1 MMRRY
6 FTTAMAAH
14 LRAGGSLYLLTVLG
28 VALGVAAV
36 LSIQIINRNAVAAFS
51 GSVKAVSGEADL
63 SVLGYTP
70 SFPEDLY
77 PRVLSTPGVQAAW
90 PLWRAAVV
98 VSGADNLMLDLIGVD
113 FFTPVD
119 IPWQG
124 EPTDPAVALSQPGWV
139 ALTPLLAAQMGWRV
153 GDAFTVSWGSRRVR
167 LRVGALVDFQALN
180 PLASPKLAVMDIA
193 QAQGLFGDAGA
204 IHQIDVKL
212 ASGADT
218 AAARTSLQERLGPGV
233 RVVTPEQ
240 RETQAKGLLAAFQL
254 NLTALSLISLF
265 VGVFL
270 VYSSTQAALVRRR
283 EELGLLRSLGA
294 TRRQVFAL
302 IITEVGLLGGLG
314 AALGLPLGYG
324 VAQANVRVVSATL
337 SNLYLLE
344 EIARLEMTTWLYVL
358 GIVIG
363 VGGAVVGALLPALD
377 VARRDTRAL
386 LSAFTLHETVGSL
399 APRLF
404 ALGMALPLTAAV
416 WYGLHGRHWQH
427 AGFVLAVVLLLTLPL
442 LTPLLVRELCARVRV
457 RGFGLG
463 YSLKGLGVRLQTT
476 SVAVASLAVA
486 VSMLIGITL
495 MIGSFR
501 ETLDVWIGTSIQ
513 ADVYIAPAS
522 WRGTGTGSDGGLE
535 PHVMAVVTGHPAV
548 RAVDRLRRFHGYT
561 GDWQAATALQTGTLR
576 RIIVSGVEMDLRQ
589 GLSRFPFLPG
599 ALPNPYEAVRE
610 RRGLFIGETLARKAG
625 VWVGDALP
633 IHTPSGER
641 DFPVVAVY
649 YDYSAGDGAV
659 AMDLRTMEQA
669 FGPGPVGST
678 ALYLDPDADTASVVA
693 ELQAALPEAPIEI
706 RSNRRLRAEVLAI
719 FDQTFAIT
727 RLLQFMSLLIAV
739 CGIALMLL
747 VLAREQAP
755 ELALCRSLGARGRQ
769 LFGVFVGKG
778 LSMGVM
784 GLALGSAGG
793 VLLAGLLIYVIN
805 RAYFGWTIQPYVDW
819 SLIGQQAATILGA
832 AVLASLYPAFRAR
845 QTSAAALSR
854 EDL

>member
-1 MMRRY
+1 MRRY

-36 LSIQIINRNAVAAFS
+36 LSIQIINRNAIAAFS

-98 VSGADNLMLDLIGVD
+98 VSGGDSLMLDLIGVD

-139 ALTPLLAAQMGWRV
+139 ALTPHLADQMGWRV

-167 LRVGALVDFQALN
+167 LTVGALVDFQALN

-212 ASGADT
+212 AGGADT
-218 AAARTSLQERLGPGV
+218 AETQTSLQARLGPGV

-302 IITEVGLLGGLG
+302 IIAEVGLLGGLG

-404 ALGMALPLTAAV
+404 ALGVALPLTAAV

-501 ETLDVWIGTSIQ
+501 QTLNVWIGTSIQ

-522 WRGTGTGSDGGLE
+522 WRGTTGSDGGLE

-561 GDWQAATALQTGTLR
+561 GDR

-599 ALPNPYEAVRE
+599 ALPSPYEAVRE
-610 RRGLFIGETLARKAG
+610 RNGLFIGETLARKAG

-633 IHTPSGER
+633 IHTPTGVQ

-669 FGPGPVGST
+669 FGSGPVGST
-678 ALYLDPDADTASVVA
+678 ALYLDPGADTAGVVA

-706 RSNRRLRAEVLAI
+706 RSNRRLRNEVLAI

-805 RAYFGWTIQPYVDW
+805 RAYFGWTIQPSVDW
-819 SLIGQQAATILGA
+819 A
-832 AVLASLYPAFRAR
+832 
-845 QTSAAALSR
+845 
-854 EDL
+854 

>member
-6 FTTAMAAH
+6 FTTALTAH
-14 LRAGGSLYLLTVLG
+14 LQAGGSLYLLTILG

-36 LSIQIINRNAVAAFS
+36 LSIQIINRNAIAAFA

-70 SFPEDLY
+70 NFPEDLY

-90 PLWRAAVV
+90 PLWRAAVALP
-98 VSGADNLMLDLIGVD
+98 GDDGLLDLIGVD

-124 EPTDPAVALSQPGWV
+124 EPTDPAMALSQPGWV
-139 ALTPLLAAQMGWRV
+139 ALTPLLAEHMGWRV
-153 GDAFTVSWGSRRVR
+153 GDAFTVSWGSRLVR
-167 LRVGALVDFQALN
+167 LTVGALVDFHALN
-180 PLASPKLAVMDIA
+180 PLASPKLAVMDLA
-193 QAQGLFGDAGA
+193 QAQSLFGAAGV

-212 ASGADT
+212 VDGADT
-218 AAARTSLQERLGPGV
+218 AAMQARLQEHLGPAV

-240 RETQAKGLLAAFQL
+240 RQAQAKGLLAAFQL

-324 VAQANVRVVSATL
+324 VAQANVRLVSATL

-344 EIARLEMTTWLYVL
+344 EIARLEMTTWLYIL
-358 GIVIG
+358 GIGIG

-404 ALGMALPLTAAV
+404 GLGVLLALAAAA

-427 AGFVLAVVLLLTLPL
+427 AGFVLAVALLLTLPL

-501 ETLDVWIGTSIQ
+501 QTLNVWIGASIQ

-522 WRGTGTGSDGGLE
+522 WRGTGSDGGLE
-535 PHVMAVVTGHPAV
+535 PHVMAALTGHPAV
-548 RAVDRLRRFHGYT
+548 QAVDRLRRFHGYT
-561 GDWQAATALQTGTLR
+561 GDGQTATVR
-576 RIIVSGVEMDLRQ
+576 RITISGVDMGLRQ
-589 GLSRFPFLPG
+589 GLSRFPLLPG
-599 ALPNPYEAVRE
+599 APANPYEAVRE
-610 RRGLFIGETLARKAG
+610 RHGLFVGETLARKAG
-625 VWVGDALP
+625 VWAGDALP
-633 IHTPSGER
+633 IHTPTGVR
-641 DFPVVAVY
+641 NFPVVAVY

-659 AMDLRTMEQA
+659 AMDLRTLAQA
-669 FGPGPVGST
+669 FGPGPVSST
-678 ALYLDPDADTASVVA
+678 ALYLRSGADVTAVVA
-693 ELQAALPEAPIEI
+693 ELQAALPNAPLEV
-706 RSNRRLRAEVLAI
+706 RSNRRLRDEVLAI

-727 RLLQFMSLLIAV
+727 RLLQVMSLLIAV

-747 VLAREQAP
+747 VLTREQAS

-784 GLALGSAGG
+784 GLALGSVGG

-805 RAYFGWTIQPYVDW
+805 RAYFGWTIQPYADW
-819 SLIGQQAATILGA
+819 ALIGQQAATILGA

-845 QTSAAALSR
+845 QVSVAALSR
-854 EDL
+854 DNW

>member
-1 MMRRY
+1 MRRY

-36 LSIQIINRNAVAAFS
+36 LSIQIINRNAIAAFS

-124 EPTDPAVALSQPGWV
+124 EPTDPAIALGQPGWV

-167 LRVGALVDFQALN
+167 LTVGALVDFHALN

-193 QAQGLFGDAGA
+193 QAQGLFGDAGV

-212 ASGADT
+212 ADGADT
-218 AAARTSLQERLGPGV
+218 AATQTSLQARLGPGV

-344 EIARLEMTTWLYVL
+344 EIARLEMTAWLYVL

-404 ALGMALPLTAAV
+404 ALGVALPLTAAV

-501 ETLDVWIGTSIQ
+501 QTLDVWIGTSIQ
-513 ADVYIAPAS
+513 ADVYVAPAS
-522 WRGTGTGSDGGLE
+522 WRGTGTGSDGGLA
-535 PHVMAVVTGHPAV
+535 PHVMATVTAHPAV

-561 GDWQAATALQTGTLR
+561 GDRQTATVR
-576 RIIVSGVEMDLRQ
+576 RIIISGVEMDLRQ

-599 ALPNPYEAVRE
+599 ALSDPYEAVRE

-633 IHTPSGER
+633 IHTPSGVQ

-659 AMDLRTMEQA
+659 AMDLRTLEQA

-678 ALYLDPDADTASVVA
+678 ALYLDPGADTTSVVA
-693 ELQAALPEAPIEI
+693 ELQAALPEAPLEI
-706 RSNRRLRAEVLAI
+706 RSNRRLRDEVLAI

-727 RLLQFMSLLIAV
+727 RLLQLMSLLIAV

-747 VLAREQAP
+747 VLAREQMS

-819 SLIGQQAATILGA
+819 GLIAQQAATILGA

-854 EDL
+854 EGL

>member
-1 MMRRY
+1 MRRY

-14 LRAGGSLYLLTVLG
+14 LRDGGSLYLLTILG

-36 LSIQIINRNAVAAFS
+36 LSIQIINRNAIAAFA

-90 PLWRAAVV
+90 PLWRAAVAL
-98 VSGADNLMLDLIGVD
+98 SGHDDGMLDLIGVD

-124 EPTDPAVALSQPGWV
+124 EPGDPAVALSQPGWV
-139 ALTPLLAAQMGWRV
+139 ALTPLLAEQMGWRV
-153 GDAFTVSWGSRRVR
+153 GDAFTVSRGSRLVR
-167 LRVGALVDFQALN
+167 LTVGALVDFHALN

-193 QAQGLFGDAGA
+193 QAQSLFGDAGA

-212 ASGADT
+212 ADGADT
-218 AAARTSLQERLGPGV
+218 GAMRARLQEHLGPAV

-240 RETQAKGLLAAFQL
+240 REAQAKGLLSAFQL

-283 EELGLLRSLGA
+283 EEFGLLRSLGA

-358 GIVIG
+358 GIGIG

-377 VARRDTRAL
+377 MARRDTRAL
-386 LSAFTLHETVGSL
+386 LSAFTLHETVDSL

-404 ALGMALPLTAAV
+404 VLGVALPLAAAA

-427 AGFVLAVVLLLTLPL
+427 AGFVLAVVLLFTLPL
-442 LTPLLVRELCARVRV
+442 LTPLLVRELCARIRV

-501 ETLDVWIGTSIQ
+501 QTLSVWIGTSIQ

-522 WRGTGTGSDGGLE
+522 WRGTGSDGGLE
-535 PHVMAVVTGHPAV
+535 PHVMAAVTSHPAV
-548 RAVDRLRRFHGYT
+548 QAVDRLRRFHGYT
-561 GDWQAATALQTGTLR
+561 GDWQTATVR
-576 RIIVSGVEMDLRQ
+576 RITISGVEMGLRQ

-599 ALPNPYEAVRE
+599 ALPDPYEAVRE
-610 RRGLFIGETLARKAG
+610 RHGVFVGETLARKAG
-625 VWVGDALP
+625 VWVGDVLP
-633 IHTPSGER
+633 IHTPTGAQR
-641 DFPVVAVY
+641 FPVAAVY
-649 YDYSAGDGAV
+649 YDYSAGAV
-659 AMDLRTMEQA
+659 AMDLQTMTQA
-669 FGPGPVGST
+669 FGPGPVSST
-678 ALYLDPDADTASVVA
+678 ALYLRPGADVAAVVV
-693 ELQAALPEAPIEI
+693 ELQAALPDAPLEI
-706 RSNRRLRAEVLAI
+706 RSNRRLREEVLAI

-747 VLAREQAP
+747 VLAREQVS

-784 GLALGSAGG
+784 GLALGSIGG

-819 SLIGQQAATILGA
+819 GLIAQQAATILGA
-832 AVLASLYPAFRAR
+832 AVLASLYPALRAR

-854 EDL
+854 DDL

>member
-1 MMRRY
+1 MRRY

-14 LRAGGSLYLLTVLG
+14 LRAGGSLYLLTILG

-36 LSIQIINRNAVAAFS
+36 LSIQIINRNAIAAFA

-70 SFPEDLY
+70 SFSEDLY
-77 PRVLSTPGVQAAW
+77 PRALSTPGVQAAW
-90 PLWRAAVV
+90 PLWRAAVAL
-98 VSGADNLMLDLIGVD
+98 SGRDDGMLDLIGVD

-124 EPTDPAVALSQPGWV
+124 EPGDPAAALSQPGWV
-139 ALTPLLAAQMGWRV
+139 ALTPLLAEQMGWRV
-153 GDAFTVSWGSRRVR
+153 GDAFTVSRGSRLVR
-167 LRVGALVDFQALN
+167 LTVGALVDFHALN

-193 QAQGLFGDAGA
+193 QAQSLFGDAGA

-212 ASGADT
+212 IDGADT
-218 AAARTSLQERLGPGV
+218 GAMRARLQEHLGPAV

-240 RETQAKGLLAAFQL
+240 REAQAKGLLSAFQL

-283 EELGLLRSLGA
+283 EEFGLLRSLGA

-358 GIVIG
+358 GIGIG

-377 VARRDTRAL
+377 MARRDTRAL

-404 ALGMALPLTAAV
+404 ALGVALPLAAAA

-427 AGFVLAVVLLLTLPL
+427 AGFVLAVVLLFTLPL
-442 LTPLLVRELCARVRV
+442 LTPLLVRELCARIRV

-501 ETLDVWIGTSIQ
+501 QTLSVWIGTSIQ

-522 WRGTGTGSDGGLE
+522 WRGTGSDGGLE
-535 PHVMAVVTGHPAV
+535 PHVMATVTGHPAV
-548 RAVDRLRRFHGYT
+548 QAVDRLRRFHGYT
-561 GDWQAATALQTGTLR
+561 GSRQ
-576 RIIVSGVEMDLRQ
+576 ISISGVEMGSGARAQPLP
-589 GLSRFPFLPG
+589 LSARARCRP
-599 ALPNPYEAVRE
+599 VR
-610 RRGLFIGETLARKAG
+610 
-625 VWVGDALP
+625 GDA
-633 IHTPSGER
+633 R
-641 DFPVVAVY
+641 
-649 YDYSAGDGAV
+649 
-659 AMDLRTMEQA
+659 
-669 FGPGPVGST
+669 
-678 ALYLDPDADTASVVA
+678 
-693 ELQAALPEAPIEI
+693 APW
-706 RSNRRLRAEVLAI
+706 RLR
-719 FDQTFAIT
+719 
-727 RLLQFMSLLIAV
+727 R
-739 CGIALMLL
+739 
-747 VLAREQAP
+747 
-755 ELALCRSLGARGRQ
+755 
-769 LFGVFVGKG
+769 
-778 LSMGVM
+778 
-784 GLALGSAGG
+784 
-793 VLLAGLLIYVIN
+793 
-805 RAYFGWTIQPYVDW
+805 
-819 SLIGQQAATILGA
+819 
-832 AVLASLYPAFRAR
+832 
-845 QTSAAALSR
+845 
-854 EDL
+854 

>member
-1 MMRRY
+1 MRRY
-6 FTTAMAAH
+6 FITAMAAH

-36 LSIQIINRNAVAAFS
+36 LSIQIINRNAIAAFA

-70 SFPEDLY
+70 SFPEALY

-90 PLWRAAVV
+90 PLWRAAVALP
-98 VSGADNLMLDLIGVD
+98 GNDHGMLDLIGVD

-124 EPTDPAVALSQPGWV
+124 EPADPAAALSQPGWV
-139 ALTPLLAAQMGWRV
+139 ALTPLLAEQMGWRV
-153 GDAFTVSWGSRRVR
+153 GDAFTVSWGSRRAR
-167 LRVGALVDFQALN
+167 LTVGALVDFHALN

-193 QAQGLFGDAGA
+193 QAQSLFGDAGA
-204 IHQIDVKL
+204 LHQIDVKL
-212 ASGADT
+212 AAGADT
-218 AAARTSLQERLGPGV
+218 AAMQARLQERLGPAA

-240 RETQAKGLLAAFQL
+240 RQTQAKGLLAAFQL

-302 IITEVGLLGGLG
+302 IITEVGLLGALG

-324 VAQANVRVVSATL
+324 VAQANVRLVSATL

-344 EIARLEMTTWLYVL
+344 EIARLEMTTWLYGL
-358 GIVIG
+358 GIAIG

-386 LSAFTLHETVGSL
+386 LSAFTLHEAVGSL

-404 ALGMALPLTAAV
+404 GLGVALPLAAAV

-427 AGFVLAVVLLLTLPL
+427 AGFVLAVVLLLALPL

-501 ETLDVWIGTSIQ
+501 QTLNVWIGASIQ

-522 WRGTGTGSDGGLE
+522 WRGTGSDGGLE
-535 PHVMAVVTGHPAV
+535 PHVMATLAGHPAA

-561 GDWQAATALQTGTLR
+561 GDGQTASAR
-576 RIIVSGVEMDLRQ
+576 RITISGVEMSLRQ

-599 ALPNPYEAVRE
+599 ALPNPYEAVRQ
-610 RRGLFIGETLARKAG
+610 RHGLFIGETLARKAG
-625 VWVGDALP
+625 VRVGDALP
-633 IHTPSGER
+633 LRTPTGVR
-641 DFPVVAVY
+641 NFPVVAVY

-659 AMDLRTMEQA
+659 VMDLRTLNEA
-669 FGPGPVGST
+669 FGPGPVSSA
-678 ALYLDPDADTASVVA
+678 ALYLRPGADAATVVA
-693 ELQAALPEAPIEI
+693 ELQAALPDAPLEI
-706 RSNRRLRAEVLAI
+706 RSNRRLRDEVLAV

-747 VLAREQAP
+747 VLAREQVS

-784 GLALGSAGG
+784 GLALGSVGG

-805 RAYFGWTIQPYVDW
+805 RAYFGWTIQPHVAW
-819 SLIGQQAATILGA
+819 GLIAQQAATILGA
-832 AVLASLYPAFRAR
+832 ALLASLYPAFRAR
-845 QTSAAALSR
+845 QSSAAALSR
-854 EDL
+854 DDL

>member
-1 MMRRY
+1 MRRY

-36 LSIQIINRNAVAAFS
+36 LSIQIINRNAIAAFS

-77 PRVLSTPGVQAAW
+77 PRVLATPGVQAAW
-90 PLWRAAVV
+90 PLWRAAVAV
-98 VSGADNLMLDLIGVD
+98 PGGDNLMLDLIGVD

-139 ALTPLLAAQMGWRV
+139 ALTPLLADQMGWRV
-153 GDAFTVSWGSRRVR
+153 GDAFTVSWGSRRVP
-167 LRVGALVDFQALN
+167 LTVGALVDFQALN

-212 ASGADT
+212 ADGADT
-218 AAARTSLQERLGPGV
+218 AAAQTSLQARLGPGV

-386 LSAFTLHETVGSL
+386 LSAFTLHETVGGL

-404 ALGMALPLTAAV
+404 ALGAALPLTAAV

-501 ETLDVWIGTSIQ
+501 QTLNVWIGTSIQ

-522 WRGTGTGSDGGLE
+522 WRGTGAGSDGGLE

-561 GDWQAATALQTGTLR
+561 GDR
-576 RIIVSGVEMDLRQ
+576 RIIVSGVEMDLRR

-599 ALPNPYEAVRE
+599 ALPSPYEAVRE
-610 RRGLFIGETLARKAG
+610 RNGLFIGETLARRAG
-625 VWVGDALP
+625 VWVGDALA
-633 IHTPSGER
+633 IHTPTGVQ

-659 AMDLRTMEQA
+659 AMDLNTLTQA
-669 FGPGPVGST
+669 FGSGPIGST
-678 ALYLDPDADTASVVA
+678 ALYLDPGADTAGVVA

-706 RSNRRLRAEVLAI
+706 RSNRRLRDEVLAI

-819 SLIGQQAATILGA
+819 NLIGQQAATILGA

>member
-1 MMRRY
+1 MRRY

-14 LRAGGSLYLLTVLG
+14 LRAGGSLYLLTILG

-36 LSIQIINRNAVAAFS
+36 LSIQIINRNAIAAFA

-90 PLWRAAVV
+90 PLWRAAVAL
-98 VSGADNLMLDLIGVD
+98 SGRDDGMLDLIGVD

-124 EPTDPAVALSQPGWV
+124 EPGDPAAALSQPGWV
-139 ALTPLLAAQMGWRV
+139 ALTPLLAEQMGWRV
-153 GDAFTVSWGSRRVR
+153 GDAFTVSWGSRLVH
-167 LRVGALVDFQALN
+167 LTVGALVDFHALN

-193 QAQGLFGDAGA
+193 QAQSLFGDAGA

-212 ASGADT
+212 IDGADT
-218 AAARTSLQERLGPGV
+218 GAMRARLQEHLGPAV

-240 RETQAKGLLAAFQL
+240 REAQAKGLLSAFQL

-283 EELGLLRSLGA
+283 EEFGLLRSLGA

-358 GIVIG
+358 GIGIG

-377 VARRDTRAL
+377 MARRDTRAL
-386 LSAFTLHETVGSL
+386 LSAFTLHETVDSL

-404 ALGMALPLTAAV
+404 ALGVALPLAAAA

-427 AGFVLAVVLLLTLPL
+427 AGFVLAVVLLFTLPL
-442 LTPLLVRELCARVRV
+442 LTPLLVRELCARIRV

-501 ETLDVWIGTSIQ
+501 QTLSVWIGTSIQ

-522 WRGTGTGSDGGLE
+522 WRGTGSDGGLE
-535 PHVMAVVTGHPAV
+535 PHVMATITGHPAV
-548 RAVDRLRRFHGYT
+548 QAVDRLRRFHGYT
-561 GDWQAATALQTGTLR
+561 GDWQTATVR
-576 RIIVSGVEMDLRQ
+576 RITISGVEMGLAQ

-610 RRGLFIGETLARKAG
+610 RRGVFVGETLARKAG
-625 VWVGDALP
+625 VWVGDVLP
-633 IHTPSGER
+633 IHTPTGVQR
-641 DFPVVAVY
+641 FPVAAVY
-649 YDYSAGDGAV
+649 YDYSAGDGAA

-669 FGPGPVGST
+669 FGPGPVSST
-678 ALYLDPDADTASVVA
+678 ALYLRPGADVAAVVA
-693 ELQAALPEAPIEI
+693 ELQAALPNAPLEV
-706 RSNRRLRAEVLAI
+706 RSNRRLREEVLAI

-747 VLAREQAP
+747 VLAREQVS

-784 GLALGSAGG
+784 GLALGSIGG

-805 RAYFGWTIQPYVDW
+805 RAYFGWTIQLYVDW
-819 SLIGQQAATILGA
+819 GLIAQQAATILGA
-832 AVLASLYPAFRAR
+832 AVLASLYPAFRVGWAGQSLLAR
-845 QTSAAALSR
+845 GAAALSR
-854 EDL
+854 DDL

>member
-1 MMRRY
+1 MQRVAICRALLRRPHLLLADEPTGNLDDDNGWRVMELMLSLVAEEGGTLIFVTHSREVSGLGGRGVAPAQRRPQPARRSRGAGRAGGTKLAGQRMMRRY
-6 FTTAMAAH
+6 FTTAMTAH

-36 LSIQIINRNAVAAFS
+36 LSIQIINRNAIAAFA

-70 SFPEDLY
+70 NFPEDIY

-90 PLWRAAVV
+90 PLWRAAVAL
-98 VSGADNLMLDLIGVD
+98 SGAANVMLDLIGVD

-139 ALTPLLAAQMGWRV
+139 ALTPLLADQMGWRV

-167 LRVGALVDFQALN
+167 LTVGALVDFHALN

-193 QAQGLFGDAGA
+193 QAQSLFGDAGV

-212 ASGADT
+212 AAGTD
-218 AAARTSLQERLGPGV
+218 AAAMQTRLQERLGPGV

-302 IITEVGLLGGLG
+302 IITEVGLLGGVG

-344 EIARLEMTTWLYVL
+344 EIARLEMTPWLYVL
-358 GIVIG
+358 GIMIG

-404 ALGMALPLTAAV
+404 ALGAALLLTAAV

-427 AGFVLAVVLLLTLPL
+427 AGFVLAVVLLLALPL
-442 LTPLLVRELCARVRV
+442 LTPLLVRELCTRVRV

-501 ETLDVWIGTSIQ
+501 QTLNVWIGTSIQ

-522 WRGTGTGSDGGLE
+522 WRGTGSDGGLE

-561 GDWQAATALQTGTLR
+561 GDR
-576 RIIVSGVEMDLRQ
+576 RITISGVEMRLATGTQ
-589 GLSRFPFLPG
+589 PLSLP
-599 ALPNPYEAVRE
+599 AWRAAEAV
-610 RRGLFIGETLARKAG
+610 
-625 VWVGDALP
+625 
-633 IHTPSGER
+633 
-641 DFPVVAVY
+641 
-649 YDYSAGDGAV
+649 
-659 AMDLRTMEQA
+659 
-669 FGPGPVGST
+669 
-678 ALYLDPDADTASVVA
+678 
-693 ELQAALPEAPIEI
+693 
-706 RSNRRLRAEVLAI
+706 
-719 FDQTFAIT
+719 
-727 RLLQFMSLLIAV
+727 
-739 CGIALMLL
+739 
-747 VLAREQAP
+747 
-755 ELALCRSLGARGRQ
+755 
-769 LFGVFVGKG
+769 
-778 LSMGVM
+778 
-784 GLALGSAGG
+784 
-793 VLLAGLLIYVIN
+793 
-805 RAYFGWTIQPYVDW
+805 
-819 SLIGQQAATILGA
+819 
-832 AVLASLYPAFRAR
+832 
-845 QTSAAALSR
+845 
-854 EDL
+854 

>member
-6 FTTAMAAH
+6 FITALTAH
-14 LRAGGSLYLLTVLG
+14 LRGGGSLYLLTIFG

-36 LSIQIINRNAVAAFS
+36 LSIQIINRNAIAAFA

-77 PRVLSTPGVQAAW
+77 PRVLATPGVRAAW
-90 PLWRAAVV
+90 PLWRAAVAL
-98 VSGADNLMLDLIGVD
+98 SGDVMLDLIGVD

-124 EPTDPAVALSQPGWV
+124 EPTDAAVALSQSGWV
-139 ALTPLLAAQMGWRV
+139 ALTPLLAEQMGWRV
-153 GDAFTVSWGSRRVR
+153 GDAFTASRGSRRVR
-167 LRVGALVDFQALN
+167 LTVGALVDFHALN

-193 QAQGLFGDAGA
+193 QAQSLFGDAGA

-212 ASGADT
+212 ADGADT
-218 AAARTSLQERLGPGV
+218 AAVRVRLQENLGPAV
-233 RVVTPEQ
+233 RVETPEQ
-240 RETQAKGLLAAFQL
+240 RETKARGLLSAFQL

-283 EELGLLRSLGA
+283 EEFGLLRSLGA
-294 TRRQVFAL
+294 TNRQVFAL
-302 IITEVGLLGGLG
+302 IMAEVGLLGGLG

-324 VAQANVRVVSATL
+324 VAQANVRLVSATL

-344 EIARLEMTTWLYVL
+344 EIARLEMTTWLYAL
-358 GIVIG
+358 GIAIG

-377 VARRDTRAL
+377 MARRDTRAL

-404 ALGMALPLTAAV
+404 GLGVALPLTAAA

-427 AGFVLAVVLLLTLPL
+427 AGFVLAVVLLLALPL
-442 LTPLLVRELCARVRV
+442 LTPLLVRELCVRIRV

-476 SVAVASLAVA
+476 SAAVASLAVA
-486 VSMLIGITL
+486 VSMLIGVTL

-501 ETLDVWIGTSIQ
+501 QTLSVSIGTSIQ
-513 ADVYIAPAS
+513 ADVYITPAS
-522 WRGTGTGSDGGLE
+522 WRGTGRDGGLE
-535 PHVMAVVTGHPAV
+535 PDVMAVVARHPAV

-561 GDWQAATALQTGTLR
+561 GDR
-576 RIIVSGVEMDLRQ
+576 RIGISGVEMGLAQ
-589 GLSRFPFLPG
+589 GHSRFPFLPG
-599 ALPNPYEAVRE
+599 ALPEPYQAVRE
-610 RRGLFIGETLARKAG
+610 HDGVFIGETLARKAD

-633 IHTPSGER
+633 IYTPTGVR
-641 DFPVVAVY
+641 DFSVVAVY

-659 AMDLRTMEQA
+659 AMDLRTLAQA
-669 FGPGPVGST
+669 FGPGPVNST
-678 ALYLDPDADTASVVA
+678 ALYLRPGADAASVVA
-693 ELQAALPEAPIEI
+693 ELQEALSDRPLEV
-706 RSNRRLRAEVLAI
+706 RSNRRLREEVMAI
-719 FDQTFAIT
+719 FDQTFAVT
-727 RLLQFMSLLIAV
+727 RLLQLMSLLIAV

-747 VLAREQAP
+747 VMAREQAS
-755 ELALCRSLGARGRQ
+755 ELAVCRSLGARGRQ

-784 GLALGSAGG
+784 GLVLGSVGG
-793 VLLAGLLIYVIN
+793 VLLAGLLICVIN
-805 RAYFGWTIQPYVDW
+805 RTYFGWTIQPYADW
-819 SLIGQQAATILGA
+819 GLIARQAATILAA

-854 EDL
+854 DDL

>member
-6 FTTAMAAH
+6 FTTAMTAH
-14 LRAGGSLYLLTVLG
+14 LRAGGSLYLLTILG

-36 LSIQIINRNAVAAFS
+36 LSIQIINRNAIAAFA

-90 PLWRAAVV
+90 PLWRAAVAL
-98 VSGADNLMLDLIGVD
+98 SGHDGGMLDLIGVD

-124 EPTDPAVALSQPGWV
+124 EPTDPAVALSEPGWV
-139 ALTPLLAAQMGWRV
+139 ALTPLLAEQMGWRV
-153 GDAFTVSWGSRRVR
+153 GGAFTVSLGSRLAR
-167 LRVGALVDFQALN
+167 LTVGALVDFHALN
-180 PLASPKLAVMDIA
+180 PLASPRLAVMDIA
-193 QAQGLFGDAGA
+193 QAQNLFGDGGV
-204 IHQIDVKL
+204 IHQIDVQL
-212 ASGADT
+212 ADGADT
-218 AAARTSLQERLGPGV
+218 DAMRTRLQERLGPAV

-240 RETQAKGLLAAFQL
+240 RQAQAKGLLAAFQL

-283 EELGLLRSLGA
+283 VELGLLRSLGA

-324 VAQANVRVVSATL
+324 VAQANVGVVSATL

-344 EIARLEMTTWLYVL
+344 EIARLEMTTWLYAL
-358 GIVIG
+358 GILIG

-386 LSAFTLHETVGSL
+386 LSAFTLHETVGNL
-399 APRLF
+399 APKLF
-404 ALGMALPLTAAV
+404 GLGAALPLAAAV
-416 WYGLHGRHWQH
+416 WYGLLGRHWQH

-501 ETLDVWIGTSIQ
+501 QTLSVWIGTSIQ

-522 WRGTGTGSDGGLE
+522 WRGTGSDGGLE
-535 PHVMAVVTGHPAV
+535 PHVMATVTGHPAV
-548 RAVDRLRRFHGYT
+548 RAVDRLRRFHGYA
-561 GDWQAATALQTGTLR
+561 GDRQRGTVR
-576 RIIVSGVEMDLRQ
+576 RIMVSGVEMDLRQ

-599 ALPNPYEAVRE
+599 ALPDPYEAVRQ
-610 RRGLFIGETLARKAG
+610 RHGLFIGETLARKTG
-625 VWVGDALP
+625 VWVGDALLLR
-633 IHTPSGER
+633 TPTGVQ
-641 DFPVVAVY
+641 DFPIVAVY

-669 FGPGPVGST
+669 FGPGPVSST
-678 ALYLDPDADTASVVA
+678 ALYLHPGADAASVVA
-693 ELQAALPEAPIEI
+693 DLQAALPDAPLEM
-706 RSNRRLRAEVLAI
+706 RSNRRLRNEVLAI

-784 GLALGSAGG
+784 GLALGSVGG

-805 RAYFGWTIQPYVDW
+805 RAYFGWTIQPYADW
-819 SLIGQQAATILGA
+819 RLIAQQAATILGA

-854 EDL
+854 DDL

>member
-6 FTTAMAAH
+6 FTTAMTAH

-51 GSVKAVSGEADL
+51 GSVKAVSGAADL

-77 PRVLSTPGVQAAW
+77 PRVLATPGVQAAW

-98 VSGADNLMLDLIGVD
+98 VSGGDNLMLDLIGVD

-124 EPTDPAVALSQPGWV
+124 EPTDPAIALGQPGWV
-139 ALTPLLAAQMGWRV
+139 ALTPLLAAQMGWRA

-167 LRVGALVDFQALN
+167 LTVGALVDFQALN

-193 QAQGLFGDAGA
+193 QAQSLFGDAGA

-212 ASGADT
+212 ADGSHT
-218 AAARTSLQERLGPGV
+218 ASVQARLQERLGPGV

-358 GIVIG
+358 GIGIG

-377 VARRDTRAL
+377 AARRDTRAL

-404 ALGMALPLTAAV
+404 ALGVALPLTAAV

-476 SVAVASLAVA
+476 SAAVASLAVA

-535 PHVMAVVTGHPAV
+535 PHVTATVKAHPAV
-548 RAVDRLRRFHGYT
+548 QAVDRLRRFHGYT
-561 GDWQAATALQTGTLR
+561 GDR

-599 ALPNPYEAVRE
+599 ALPNPYAAVRE

-625 VWVGDALP
+625 VWVGDVLP
-633 IHTPSGER
+633 IHTPTGVH

-649 YDYSAGDGAV
+649 HDYSAGDGAV

-678 ALYLDPDADTASVVA
+678 ALYLDPGADTAGVVA
-693 ELQAALPEAPIEI
+693 ELQAALPEAPLEI
-706 RSNRRLRAEVLAI
+706 RSNRRLRDEVLAI

-747 VLAREQAP
+747 VLAREQVS

-784 GLALGSAGG
+784 GLALGGVGG

-819 SLIGQQAATILGA
+819 GLIAQQAATILAA

-854 EDL
+854 DDL

>member
-1 MMRRY
+1 
-6 FTTAMAAH
+6 
-14 LRAGGSLYLLTVLG
+14 
-28 VALGVAAV
+28 
-36 LSIQIINRNAVAAFS
+36 
-51 GSVKAVSGEADL
+51 
-63 SVLGYTP
+63 
-70 SFPEDLY
+70 
-77 PRVLSTPGVQAAW
+77 
-90 PLWRAAVV
+90 
-98 VSGADNLMLDLIGVD
+98 
-113 FFTPVD
+113 
-119 IPWQG
+119 
-124 EPTDPAVALSQPGWV
+124 
-139 ALTPLLAAQMGWRV
+139 
-153 GDAFTVSWGSRRVR
+153 
-167 LRVGALVDFQALN
+167 
-180 PLASPKLAVMDIA
+180 MDIA
-193 QAQGLFGDAGA
+193 QAQGLFGDTGA

-212 ASGADT
+212 ADGADT
-218 AAARTSLQERLGPGV
+218 AATQASLQERLGPGV

-344 EIARLEMTTWLYVL
+344 EIARLDMTTWLYVL
-358 GIVIG
+358 GIGID
-363 VGGAVVGALLPALD
+363 VGGAVIGALLPALD

-404 ALGMALPLTAAV
+404 ALGAALPLSAAV

-501 ETLDVWIGTSIQ
+501 QTLNVWIGTSIQ

-535 PHVMAVVTGHPAV
+535 PHVMATIMSHPAV

-561 GDWQAATALQTGTLR
+561 EAK

-589 GLSRFPFLPG
+589 DGGRLPGLSRFPFLPG

-610 RRGLFIGETLARKAG
+610 RNGLFIGETLARKAG
-625 VWVGDALP
+625 VLGWRRPSPSTPLP
-633 IHTPSGER
+633 AYRTFPSWRCITITAPVTVPLPWTCAPWNRRLVRAPSAAPLCIWIPAQIPPTWWLNCRPPFQNTP
-641 DFPVVAVY
+641 
-649 YDYSAGDGAV
+649 
-659 AMDLRTMEQA
+659 L
-669 FGPGPVGST
+669 
-678 ALYLDPDADTASVVA
+678 
-693 ELQAALPEAPIEI
+693 EI
-706 RSNRRLRAEVLAI
+706 RSNRRLRERGARHLRPDVRHHAPAAI
-719 FDQTFAIT
+719 HEPAHRGLRHRPDAAGAGARAGVGTG
-727 RLLQFMSLLIAV
+727 AV
-739 CGIALMLL
+739 P
-747 VLAREQAP
+747 LARRPGAAALRRLCGQGP
-755 ELALCRSLGARGRQ
+755 EHGCHGFGAGQRRRRIAGRIADLRHQ
-769 LFGVFVGKG
+769 PRLFRLDDSAVR
-778 LSMGVM
+778 
-784 GLALGSAGG
+784 GLALDRPAGG
-793 VLLAGLLIYVIN
+793 NHSRRRGAG
-805 RAYFGWTIQPYVDW
+805 
-819 SLIGQQAATILGA
+819 
-832 AVLASLYPAFRAR
+832 
-845 QTSAAALSR
+845 
-854 EDL
+854 

>member
-1 MMRRY
+1 MRRY

-36 LSIQIINRNAVAAFS
+36 LSIQIINRNAIAAFS

-77 PRVLSTPGVQAAW
+77 PRVLSTPDVQAAW

-98 VSGADNLMLDLIGVD
+98 VSGGDSLMLDLIGVD

-139 ALTPLLAAQMGWRV
+139 ALTPLLADQMGWRV

-167 LRVGALVDFQALN
+167 LTVGALVDFQALN

-212 ASGADT
+212 ADGADT
-218 AAARTSLQERLGPGV
+218 AVAQTSLQEHLGPGV

-386 LSAFTLHETVGSL
+386 LSAFTLHETVGGL

-404 ALGMALPLTAAV
+404 ALGAALPLTAAV

-501 ETLDVWIGTSIQ
+501 QTLNVWIGTSIQ

-561 GDWQAATALQTGTLR
+561 GDR
-576 RIIVSGVEMDLRQ
+576 RIIVSGVEMDLRRGAQ
-589 GLSRFPFLPG
+589 SFPLS
-599 ALPNPYEAVRE
+599 A
-610 RRGLFIGETLARKAG
+610 RRPAE
-625 VWVGDALP
+625 
-633 IHTPSGER
+633 
-641 DFPVVAVY
+641 PV
-649 YDYSAGDGAV
+649 
-659 AMDLRTMEQA
+659 
-669 FGPGPVGST
+669 
-678 ALYLDPDADTASVVA
+678 
-693 ELQAALPEAPIEI
+693 
-706 RSNRRLRAEVLAI
+706 
-719 FDQTFAIT
+719 
-727 RLLQFMSLLIAV
+727 
-739 CGIALMLL
+739 
-747 VLAREQAP
+747 
-755 ELALCRSLGARGRQ
+755 
-769 LFGVFVGKG
+769 
-778 LSMGVM
+778 
-784 GLALGSAGG
+784 
-793 VLLAGLLIYVIN
+793 
-805 RAYFGWTIQPYVDW
+805 
-819 SLIGQQAATILGA
+819 
-832 AVLASLYPAFRAR
+832 
-845 QTSAAALSR
+845 
-854 EDL
+854 

>member
-36 LSIQIINRNAVAAFS
+36 LSIQIINRNAIAAFA

-90 PLWRAAVV
+90 PLWRAAVAL
-98 VSGADNLMLDLIGVD
+98 SGGDNGMLDLIGVD

-119 IPWQG
+119 IPWQD
-124 EPTDPAVALSQPGWV
+124 EPTDPAVALGQPGWV
-139 ALTPLLAAQMGWRV
+139 AVTPLLADQMGWRV

-167 LRVGALVDFQALN
+167 LTVGALVDFHALN

-193 QAQGLFGDAGA
+193 QAQSLFGDAGA

-212 ASGADT
+212 ANGADT
-218 AAARTSLQERLGPGV
+218 AAMQTRLQARLGPAV

-240 RETQAKGLLAAFQL
+240 RQTQAKGLLAAFQL

-294 TRRQVFAL
+294 TRRQVFTL

-344 EIARLEMTTWLYVL
+344 EIARLEMTAWLYAL
-358 GIVIG
+358 GVGIG

-404 ALGMALPLTAAV
+404 VLGAALPLAAAA

-427 AGFVLAVVLLLTLPL
+427 AGFVLAVVLLLALPL

-501 ETLDVWIGTSIQ
+501 QTLNVWISASIQ

-522 WRGTGTGSDGGLE
+522 WRGTGSDGGLE
-535 PHVMAVVTGHPAV
+535 PHVMATVTGHPAV

-561 GDWQAATALQTGTLR
+561 GNRQTAAVR
-576 RIIVSGVEMDLRQ
+576 RITISGVEMGLRQ

-599 ALPNPYEAVRE
+599 ALPNPYDAVRE

-625 VWVGDALP
+625 VRVGDALP

-659 AMDLRTMEQA
+659 AMDLNTMEQA
-669 FGPGPVGST
+669 FGPGPVSST
-678 ALYLDPDADTASVVA
+678 ALYLDPGADAAGVVA
-693 ELQAALPEAPIEI
+693 ELQAALPDAPLEI
-706 RSNRRLRAEVLAI
+706 RSNRRLRDEVLAI

-784 GLALGSAGG
+784 GLALGSVGG

-819 SLIGQQAATILGA
+819 GLIAQQAATILGA
-832 AVLASLYPAFRAR
+832 AVLASLYPALRAR

-854 EDL
+854 DDL